1 MLKNILTSE
10 KGFGI
15 VQILGALIIATIAI
29 AGLFVTAYY
38 TRHKAVGNY
47 HYRVALLKATQ
58 KLEEIKYYNH
68 NNQNETKIN
77 NISSGLFL
85 MDKRDGV
92 PLYARIHPPRKET
105 HRDMVVSE
113 FVLYDQITIK
123 ITWKDGPERF
133 HMSLLTREKQLVLRE
148 DYFYRT
154 DVVPE

>member
-47 HYRVALLKATQ
+47 HYRVALLKAAQ
-58 KLEEIKYYNH
+58 KLEQIKYYNS
-68 NNQNETKIN
+68 NNLGTTKISD
-77 NISSGLFL
+77 ISSGTFI
-85 MDKRDGV
+85 MDERNGV
-92 PLYARIHPPRKET
+92 PIYARIHPPQKET
-105 HRDMVVSE
+105 HGDMAISEHVV
-113 FVLYDQITIK
+113 YDQITVK
-123 ITWKDGPERF
+123 ITWRDGPEKY
-133 HMSLLTREKQLVLRE
+133 HLSLLNREKQLVLRE

-154 DVVPE
+154 DVGPE